1 MNLQFVIQKADALLH
16 EARFISHIYDEQDYQ
31 NALDMMDILIDDYDN
46 QKPLINILAN
56 SIEQWEDND
65 EGFEAFNAQVKALD
79 SDVAVLKVLIA
90 QYNLKASDLEN
101 EIGSKSLVSMILNGT
116 RNLTTK
122 HIRAL
127 SKRFHLDPAI
137 FINIVR

>member
-1 MNLQFVIQKADALLH
+1 MNLQAVIQQADALLH
-16 EARFISHIYDEQDYQ
+16 EARFLSHIENAQDYQ
-31 NALDMMDILIDDYDN
+31 NALDMMDMLVDDYDN
-46 QKPLINILAN
+46 QKLLIDILAN
-56 SIEQWEDND
+56 SIAEWEDHA
-65 EGFEAFNAQVKALD
+65 EEFTAFNEKVKALD
-79 SDVAVLKVLIA
+79 SDVAVLRVLID
-90 QYNLKASDLEN
+90 QYNLKAADLEE

-137 FINIVR
+137 FINTAS

>member
-1 MNLQFVIQKADALLH
+1 MNLQTVIQQADALLH
-16 EARFISHIYDEQDYQ
+16 EARFLSHIESEQDYQ
-31 NALDMMDILIDDYDN
+31 YALDMMDLLIEDYDN
-46 QKPLINILAN
+46 QKLLIDILAN
-56 SIEQWEDND
+56 SIEQWEDRAEEFAD
-65 EGFEAFNAQVKALD
+65 FNATMKSLD
-79 SDVAVLKVLIA
+79 SDVAVLRVLID
-90 QYNLKASDLEN
+90 QYNLKAADLEE

-137 FINIVR
+137 FINTAN